1 MARERISSNVPRQTK
16 LRVKKAAEALGIS
29 ESKYIEQAANN
40 ELGKLDIR
48 IETHAARQQRD
59 HFKEKMEAAQAD
71 LAVAEVKI
79 EALEAR
85 GLVARIL
92 NLNPDI

>member
-29 ESKYIEQAANN
+29 ESKYIEQAVETDLA
-40 ELGKLDIR
+40 KLDIR
-48 IETHAARQQRD
+48 IQTDEARKQRD
-59 HFKEKMEAAQAD
+59 CFKAKMEEAQAD

-79 EALEAR
+79 EALETR
-85 GLVARIL
+85 GLLARIL